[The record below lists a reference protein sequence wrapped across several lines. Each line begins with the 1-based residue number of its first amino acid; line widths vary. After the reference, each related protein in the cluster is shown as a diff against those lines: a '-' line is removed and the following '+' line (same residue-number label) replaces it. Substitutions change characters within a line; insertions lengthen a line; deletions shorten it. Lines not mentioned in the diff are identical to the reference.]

1 MSKSTKI
8 LALALALIMAV
19 TGIGFSSINAEAAAA
34 SAGKGKYVADVYFAY
49 AKTEEEAVEWLK
61 ANGWEPIKGSNNFNA
76 GKESTFDNAVA
87 VAMGIKRTD
96 KADEAITDMAVMNMK
111 GGYSFPDY
119 EDLLNEKKAEIDE
132 FINNFIPV
140 LEEYRANYNGQ
151 GSKDGKARADMAYA
165 TLNQFYDGSKD
176 DPYAKND
183 TGLPIGQLLLQP
195 TKQEGNASGGD
206 LQQIL
211 LESSGGVVFLI
222 EQMLTLGADDSQN
235 SWLTRLSELSGDG
248 LIENLEKY
256 VPEAAGQNVS
266 ASVATQYLNQAFG
279 DTAKTL
285 AEQWFSIHND
295 LVWFEDY
302 CTKNSLWQKDGE
314 AVKTYQSRVK
324 KYFDNL
330 KKKNAAAYDTDYSEF
345 VDDEILYTLAYA
357 TDYKGE
363 WGDTL
368 GDFFNPADDKKY
380 GDNPDNFLPFAAALS
395 KGQRAAAELI
405 SFRNLLFIGTADAAA
420 SNAVKADATEAL
432 GGSTKATSVYFGI
445 NRAVFRGGAALTD
458 AASMA
463 EAMGAGH
470 AFDWL
475 YDNTNTYAIASY
487 AAAGVGLISL
497 IAGTVM
503 ANSDKARVQTACDV
517 DKLLKMEDARQA
529 KEMAELGKNADEI
542 KKTTEN
548 YNLLRGEYKK
558 SVTYKATGYGWAAR
572 GLIAIGGILLIGAA
586 VYNGYRF
593 YDYYQK
599 TFTPIPTM
607 IVDEADIVTYTD
619 DGTGNSQKTVSFDQY
634 AYYEVAKSNR
644 QAVGK
649 LDDWQ
654 SGVESY
660 QEWGCGDAVDLNAD
674 YGQEWLSLYTIRNT
688 AKGNP
693 ILADSLTLQYGSS
706 ELPKN
711 CTKSLHFFTY
721 TNAADLGDT
730 AYAYNNDQNGVYF
743 FWNADTKAVPR
754 TASTFGAGQMALAGG
769 AGIVLGALAATL
781 VLTARKKKKEEQ
793 AA

>member
-8 LALALALIMAV
+8 LAMALAFLMAV
-19 TGIGFSSINAEAAAA
+19 TGIGFSSINAKAAAESTA
-34 SAGKGKYVADVYFAY
+34 AADGAGKGKYVADVYFAY
-49 AKTEEEAVEWLK
+49 AKSEEEAVEWLK
-61 ANGWEPIKGSNNFNA
+61 ANGWEPIKGDNNFNS
-76 GKESTFDNAVA
+76 GKESAYDDAIA

-96 KADEAITDMAVMNMK
+96 KVEEAITDMAIMNMK

-119 EDLLNEKKAEIDE
+119 ESLLKEKKAEIDE
-132 FINNFIPV
+132 FINTFIPV

-151 GSKDGKARADMAYA
+151 GSKAGKARADMAY
-165 TLNQFYDGSKD
+165 TELNQLYDGSKD

-183 TGLPIGQLLLQP
+183 TGLPIGQLLLQL
-195 TKQEGNASGGD
+195 TKQEGNESGAD

-211 LESSGGVVFLI
+211 LESSGGVVVLI
-222 EQMLTLGADDSQN
+222 EQMLALAADAN
-235 SWLTRLSELSGDG
+235 PENWLDRLTELSGDG

-256 VPEAAGQNVS
+256 VPEAAGQNIS

-279 DTAKTL
+279 DTAKIL

-295 LVWFEDY
+295 MLWYEEY
-302 CTKNSLWQKDGE
+302 CNAHSLWQKNGE
-314 AVKTYQSRVK
+314 ADKTYQSRVK

-330 KKKNAAAYDTDYSEF
+330 QKTDAVAYEDEF
-345 VDDEILYTLAYA
+345 TTFYETSFLYTLLYNSEYA
-357 TDYKGE
+357 GDWGE
-363 WGDTL
+363 TL
-368 GDFFNPADDKKY
+368 GDFFNPADDTKY
-380 GDNPDNFLPFAAALS
+380 GEDPDNFLPFAAALS
-395 KGQRAAAELI
+395 KGQRAAASFV
-405 SFRNLLFIGTADAAA
+405 SFRNLLLIGIADEEGTNMFRE
-420 SNAVKADATEAL
+420 NA
-432 GGSTKATSVYFGI
+432 TKDLSGKTTATSVYSGV
-445 NRAVFRGGAALTD
+445 NRAIFRGGVALTS
-458 AASMA
+458 AAEMA
-463 EAMGAGH
+463 EAMGNGH

-475 YDNTNTYAIASY
+475 YDNDGTLAIASY
-487 AAAGVGLISL
+487 CAAGIGAIAV

-503 ANSDKARVQTACDV
+503 A
-517 DKLLKMEDARQA
+517 LKGYNVGSGDQALYNQWLNRSANAPSSMKEA
-529 KEMAELGKNADEI
+529 KETQSI
-542 KKTTEN
+542 
-548 YNLLRGEYKK
+548 YKQYRK
-558 SVTYKATGYGWAAR
+558 STHETNGVGYAGRALA
-572 GLIAIGGILLIGAA
+572 AIGGILLIGAA

-593 YDYYQK
+593 YSYYQK

-634 AYYEVAKSNR
+634 AYYEVAKCNR
-644 QAVGK
+644 QAVGE